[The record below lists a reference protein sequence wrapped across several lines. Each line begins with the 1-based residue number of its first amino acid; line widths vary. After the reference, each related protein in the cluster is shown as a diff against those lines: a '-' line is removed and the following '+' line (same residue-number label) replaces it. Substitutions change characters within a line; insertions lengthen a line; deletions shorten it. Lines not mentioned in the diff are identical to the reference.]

1 MRYEKYKLSHLF
13 TSQNGDTDIK
23 KEHIT
28 GHGERVITS
37 GVDQCGVL
45 GKTDMP
51 AKIISENTITVDM
64 FGNAYFRPF
73 PYKMVTHARVF
84 SLEPIR
90 FDMSQEVGLYIV
102 SQLKWLPKAFSYSN
116 MCSFAKIKDLSIT
129 LPTHD
134 IMDKSSPYSEEGYI
148 PDWSYMQ
155 ERIAELE
162 QERIAELE
170 QYLIATG
177 LNDYELTDEDKAV
190 LALSRKTASDKTGDY
205 ADAGGKR
212 EEEFALNSLFEICT
226 TRGTDKNKIELV
238 TDGSCDFIGRTRVNN
253 GIQGTLCPLNYP
265 PNKANTFSLIQVGES
280 SALWRDRPW
289 YASQNLFCLTPKDNN
304 IQKQYLY
311 FESVIN
317 KEMSRYGT
325 DYNSYPTLKSLNDTH
340 IVLPIQTDSAGSPV
354 IDPNFTY
361 HPAGYIPDWDYM
373 EKYIRAVEK
382 LVIADVVKWKDEEII
397 RMKEIVDKGA

>member
-212 EEEFALNSLFEICT
+212 EEEFL
-226 TRGTDKNKIELV
+226 IEDVFAIYKGKRL
-238 TDGSCDFIGRTRVNN
+238 TKADQIKGNTPFIGSTDSNN
-253 GIQGTLCPLNYP
+253 GVTGYIGQKPLFNGNAISVSYNGSVGQVFYQEQP
-265 PNKANTFSLIQVGES
+265 FWASDDINVLI
-280 SALWRDRPW
+280 LKKHI
-289 YASQNLFCLTPKDNN
+289 LTPELYG
-304 IQKQYLY
+304 YL
-311 FESVIN
+311 
-317 KEMSRYGT
+317 GA
-325 DYNSYPTLKSLNDTH
+325 TLKKAGTQFSYSYKWNTERMKATVIH
-340 IVLPIQTDSAGSPV
+340 IPIQIDSKGSPV
-354 IDPNFTY
+354 FDPDCTW

-382 LVIADVVKWKDEEII
+382 LVIADVVKWKDEEIA
-397 RMKEIVDKGA
+397 RTREIVTGTA